1 MSQRRVSIWHCFN
14 GWHVGFAL
22 LEFLEKFLKKPF
34 LPGFWGEKKHKTF
47 YQFILKKSLKYI
59 LRKEDE
65 KDARQICF
73 TTYPKKCCMNILK
86 EQIRLA
92 QSVTV

>member
-1 MSQRRVSIWHCFN
+1 MLGLHSWNSWRNF
-14 GWHVGFAL
+14 
-22 LEFLEKFLKKPF
+22 K
-34 LPGFWGEKKHKTF
+34 KKHFFQDFGGKKTDKTF

>member
-22 LEFLEKFLKKPF
+22 LEFLQKFFFKNISSRIL
-34 LPGFWGEKKHKTF
+34 EKKQTDKTF

-92 QSVTV
+92 QSVI